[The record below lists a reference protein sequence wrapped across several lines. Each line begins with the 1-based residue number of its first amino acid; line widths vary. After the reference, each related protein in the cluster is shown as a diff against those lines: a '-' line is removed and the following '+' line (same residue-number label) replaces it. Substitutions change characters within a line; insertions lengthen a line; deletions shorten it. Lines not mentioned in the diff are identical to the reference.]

1 MRAFCKKNGLPH
13 VAPKYFRHTF
23 RVNTRK
29 ADIPEQDIQKM
40 LGHKEFETSFIYMEL
55 DEDVLREDQRAHER
69 LILRA

>member
-1 MRAFCKKNGLPH
+1 
-13 VAPKYFRHTF
+13 
-23 RVNTRK
+23 
-29 ADIPEQDIQKM
+29 M